1 MMPARVE
8 IAWNV
13 AGAAAGV
20 PQAVK
25 KTVKM
30 NREVK
35 LVRILFPLG

>member
-1 MMPARVE
+1 MMTVRVVV
-8 IAWNV
+8 ALNV

-25 KTVKM
+25 KTVMM